1 MKLLVL
7 SIFND
12 ECPFMNEM
20 KKENIIYLNE
30 ISRMVSLDYYYITLK
45 DMENDYEIDE
55 MNKVFYVK
63 GANTRVPGLLYKT
76 LKSIEILINEL
87 NKTYDYI
94 LRTNSSTVIDFV
106 ALFNFLKTL
115 DTYENTNY
123 LVTSQICKLNWI
135 DAPGGIIDDK
145 HHGTI
150 FPSGRFILM
159 RSSAWVDIVANQN
172 KLDFSIIDDVSL
184 GIYLQHTCITRISL
198 INFIEDDVYK
208 IHDLNNLMIKHCVE
222 NKDNRILDVY
232 CFKFH
237 IYRLI
242 LKYRS
247 DNFSTPQFTIYPLIV
262 PDIPNVE
269 HIGHV

>member
-20 KKENIIYLNE
+20 KKENVIYLNE

-45 DMENDYEIDE
+45 EMEHDYEIDE

-63 GANTRVPGLLYKT
+63 GANTVVPGLLYKT

-115 DTYENTNY
+115 DTYENENY
-123 LVTSQICKLNWI
+123 LVTSQILQLHWI
-135 DAPGGIIDDK
+135 DVSAGIIDDK
-145 HHGTI
+145 YHGTI
-150 FPSGRFILM
+150 YPTGRFILM

-184 GIYLQHTCITRISL
+184 GIYLHHPCITRISL
-198 INFIEDDVYK
+198 TNFVEDDVHK
-208 IHDLNNLMIKHCVE
+208 IHDLNNLMIKNCVE

-247 DNFSTPQFTIYPLIV
+247 DNCSTPQFTIFPLK
-262 PDIPNVE
+262 PE
-269 HIGHV
+269 C

>member
-45 DMENDYEIDE
+45 EMENDYEIDE
-55 MNKVFYVK
+55 MNKVLYVK
-63 GANTRVPGLLYKT
+63 GANTLVPGLLYKT

-115 DTYENTNY
+115 DTYENKNY

-222 NKDNRILDVY
+222 NKHNNRILDVY

-247 DNFSTPQFTIYPLIV
+247 DNFSTPQFTIYPILSS
-262 PDIPNVE
+262 IPNVE
-269 HIGHV
+269 HVGRL